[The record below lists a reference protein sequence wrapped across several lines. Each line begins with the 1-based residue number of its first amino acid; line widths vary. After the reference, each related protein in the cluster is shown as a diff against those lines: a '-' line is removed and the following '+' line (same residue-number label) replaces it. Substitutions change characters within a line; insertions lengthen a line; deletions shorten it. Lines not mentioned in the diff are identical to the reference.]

1 MSEGLTHLGALLTNR
16 LGLNSSAIGAGRV
29 PRAAAA
35 RMRAL
40 GLDDLEAYAKQA
52 AGSEAEIQALID
64 EMVIPES
71 WFYRDVL
78 PFQFLTN
85 FARVGWVAR
94 PSRPPLRVL
103 SVPCAAGEEPYSI
116 AIALEEAG
124 LSADRRRIDAVDI
137 SVPLL
142 EQARRGFF
150 SSNALRGSSPEFIA
164 RWFRRTPEGLQIVET
179 IRRCVHFHWGNLLD
193 PRLLVDEPRYDVIFC
208 RNVLI
213 YFNSASRA
221 AALANLDRLLVD
233 DGVLIVGHADG
244 LGGSKF
250 VLAAEP
256 GSFAHRRR
264 KPVARMEPPRPLPS
278 PPSTPPPPRRAFA
291 DFAKVEP
298 PPGRPEPPP
307 SPSPSDEPP
316 VIASPLDPARERA
329 DQGDYDEALALCE
342 RDLTNRGPS
351 AATLHLMGVIHQ
363 AAGRRGEAERC
374 FHKAVY
380 LDPRHDEALFALAL
394 LADRRGDRASAAGFR
409 RRAERALRNK
419 ETARG

>member
-1 MSEGLTHLGALLTNR
+1 MSEGLTHIGAILTNR

-29 PRAAAA
+29 PRAARA
-35 RMRAL
+35 RMRAV
-40 GLDDLEAYAKQA
+40 GLDDLEAYAKLA

-71 WFYRDVL
+71 WFFRDVL
-78 PFQFLTN
+78 PFRFLTN

-124 LSADRRRIDAVDI
+124 LSASRRRIDAVDV

-142 EQARRGFF
+142 ERARLGLF

-164 RWFRRTPEGLQIVET
+164 RWFQRTPEGLRIIEP
-179 IRRCVHFHWGNLLD
+179 IRRCVHFHRGNLLD
-193 PRLLVDEPRYDVIFC
+193 PRLLAGEPRYDVVFC

-213 YFNSASRA
+213 YFNPASRD
-221 AALANLDRLLVD
+221 AALANVDRLLAD

-244 LGGSKF
+244 LDGSKF
-250 VLAAEP
+250 TLAAEP

-264 KPVARMEPPRPLPS
+264 KLGGRPEPPRPLP
-278 PPSTPPPPRRAFA
+278 PPPPPRRAFA
-291 DFAKVEP
+291 DL
-298 PPGRPEPPP
+298 GRLATAEPEP
-307 SPSPSDEPP
+307 SPT
-316 VIASPLDPARERA
+316 IAEAPAVAAAGPGERAASALDLARERA
-329 DQGDYDEALALCE
+329 DQGDYDAALAHCE
-342 RDLTNRGPS
+342 RNITSRGPS
-351 AATLHLMGVIHQ
+351 AAAFHLMGVIHQ
-363 AAGRRGEAERC
+363 AAGRRREAERC
-374 FHKAVY
+374 FNKAVY

-394 LADRRGDRASAAGFR
+394 LADCRGDRASAAGFR

-419 ETARG
+419 ETAHG